1 MRVAL
6 LMLCLLLLTPIGF
19 SSETLTPLHSWINR
33 GGGQLIPLTDNRIY
47 SADRPPA
54 WSVDDLWYQLGQPEH
69 RAVLLGIGQPLL
81 ELEAPATC
89 SNTIFVASPSRQ
101 QVTALSQ
108 GRLLKSGGIC
118 PKDNDHHQG
127 FTQLWRYDHQ
137 QQPHW
142 QAVGQLQQAR
152 LLHTATELP
161 DDSVMMIGGI
171 DPVMKRPMDGQSL
184 QLSMLSSVEL
194 WQGDQVQQLPPLPV
208 ARALHSATRLPDGQI
223 LVAGGLGA
231 DLKPLQ
237 DSWLYRLGDA
247 QWRPGPTL
255 PQAVFDHAALQT
267 TFGLVIAGGRN
278 DHNAPLLQTLLLRDL
293 TQGFEAKAPLM
304 LPVAA
309 GQLAQNLHGDVLF
322 SGGYTANFKPNPL
335 LMRWTGKQWQLVQ
348 SQAVPNQQANWSVHA
363 QADGHWMLATMHGAY
378 QLTLPDAKVPAEP
391 RSGSVYPRGNR
402 NFSHVGSTN
411 IELRDGRLLV
421 VGGGM
426 TGIPIATTFS
436 EIVDPR
442 TGRWQTTAPTQAA
455 HLSSEAVRLN
465 DGRVLLYGGIS
476 DGMFSGQQPTAHS
489 AELFDPETMRWQTL
503 PHLAFSD
510 NERVEAKLQRDGS
523 VLFVVSSDHNHQQ
536 YTKFRA
542 LRFDPATEQIQHYQ
556 APASSQSN
564 DPLLPP
570 TTPLPYGAHWLLRDD
585 GSVAL
590 VGGTWATYLAEPSCA
605 AALRQAIATA
615 ANAQEQSAPLDN
627 NAPLENSASL
637 DDNTQVDESAED
649 DAPAALLRDQ
659 LCPEF
664 ADDVTYRWQDG
675 GHNNDHI
682 WLWHIAE
689 QRIEQIPSQLRAATT
704 EPSTSAP
711 PALRPLAFN
720 FYQTPTPLTLSNGDL
735 LFKQVAFGSV
745 QAPPLL
751 RWRQLDL
758 TFEWLPVHP
767 EDIWRESQ
775 LIGLIDW
782 HALANGAVLVSD
794 YYLSANSQRWQ
805 QLPAT
810 EATVDWLGGQDALY
824 AVSFSDSYSAKL
836 SASETLVA
844 PPSSEVL
851 VNSADAPAVTSLSTS
866 TTSASTATPVTPQPQ
881 RQWLL
886 NNELPLPILQQTG
899 SSLLALQ
906 NGDVLQALKHSQNQL
921 RLQLWHSD
929 SQQWQTIAAP
939 NERLA
944 AAVQWLELPD
954 QQVLLVLQAFVANT
968 NQTELRCYRTATPRN
983 PTWQACGTFAV
994 TDSSAFALAE
1004 ADDGRPAL
1012 MVNSQ
1017 QAHVFDLPTAT
1028 WQAQVPYQHNGEL
1041 VTGVAVKLAVPLLSL
1056 GDSSSGASL
1065 AANALGAKFIEQ
1077 NPSGRVPKWQWSAAK
1092 QQWAYIFM
1100 ESELGRE
1107 AVELSDGCWL
1117 GLHNNQQQWVLFDP
1131 KNGQVRTLPE
1141 SYPVNNAVF
1150 AKRPDDTV
1158 LLLGH
1163 HSWWRGD
1170 YQQWF
1175 SASCQ
1180 GVTALETPASTLQT
1194 PTTPTTPSD
1203 NTAAPDTTTTSATTA
1218 PASSWKTLLVV
1229 AAPLFYPSLGVLLL
1243 LVVIYR
1249 RQTQRDEPNTRLQWA
1264 IRLMVVVCLASGY
1277 GQKLQRV
1284 ASTGEISPL
1293 SETCISQLQH
1303 RLATSDDASSWPA
1316 QLAGCIPLEPL
1327 PTLDC
1332 RLVGTWSQHNE
1343 LMSQSSYITQFA
1355 ANGRYTVRDTSGHSV
1370 REYQGYWGVWQDKLV
1385 WFEKDSVD
1393 PFADANPIVS
1403 ISADTIVI
1411 KEQNGSKTTLH
1422 RQGAATEGC
1431 LNPPHH

>member
-1 MRVAL
+1 MRVVLWVIICAL
-6 LMLCLLLLTPIGF
+6 LVTSKIF
-19 SSETLTPLHSWINR
+19 ASETLTPLHSWANR
-33 GGGQLIPLTDNRIY
+33 GGGQLIPLTDGRMY
-47 SADRPPA
+47 SAARPKA
-54 WSVDDLWYQLGQPEH
+54 WSVDDLWYQFGQPED
-69 RAVLLGIGQPLL
+69 RAVVFAIGQPLL

-89 SNTIFVASPSRQ
+89 SNTVFVASPSRQ
-101 QVTALSQ
+101 QVTPLSQ

-127 FTQLWRYDHQ
+127 FTQLWLYDSQ

-152 LLHTATELP
+152 LLHTATALP
-161 DDSVMMIGGI
+161 DDSVILIGGI
-171 DPVMKRPMDGQSL
+171 DPVLQRPQDGQSI
-184 QLSMLSSVEL
+184 QLRMLSSVEL
-194 WQGDQVQQLPPLPV
+194 WQGNQVQQLPPLPI

-247 QWRPGPTL
+247 QWRPGPAL

-267 TFGLVIAGGRN
+267 TFGLLIAGGRN
-278 DHNAPLLQTLLLRDL
+278 EHNAPLLQTLLLRDM
-293 TQGFEAKAPLM
+293 TQGFEVTAPLM
-304 LPVAA
+304 VPVAA
-309 GQLAQNLHGDVLF
+309 GQLAQSLHGDLLF
-322 SGGYTANFKPNPL
+322 SGGFTANSQPNPL
-335 LMRWTGKQWQLVQ
+335 LMRWTGEQWQLVQ
-348 SQAVPNQQANWSVHA
+348 SQGVPNQQGNWSVQA
-363 QADGHWMLATMHGAY
+363 QADGHWLLATSQGAY
-378 QLTLPDAKVPAEP
+378 QLTLPEINAVAPEQ
-391 RSGSVYPRGNR
+391 SSSHLPRGNR

-411 IELRDGRLLV
+411 IELNDGRLLV
-421 VGGGM
+421 VGGGL
-426 TGIPIATTFS
+426 TGMPIATTFS

-455 HLSSEAVRLN
+455 HFSSEAVRLN

-476 DGMFSGQQPTAHS
+476 DSLRSGSQPKAHS
-489 AELFDPETMRWQTL
+489 VELFDPEQLSWQTL
-503 PHLAFSD
+503 PNLSFSAE
-510 NERVEAKLQRDGS
+510 ERVEAKLQQDGS
-523 VLFVVSSDHNHQQ
+523 VLFVVSSDFNHQQ

-542 LRFDPATEQIQHYQ
+542 LRFAPATGQVQTYQ

-564 DPLLPP
+564 DPLQPP

-590 VGGTWATYLAEPSCA
+590 VGGQWATYLAEPSCA
-605 AALRQAIATA
+605 AALRQAISA
-615 ANAQEQSAPLDN
+615 AVTAQEHSTPLVD
-627 NAPLENSASL
+627 S
-637 DDNTQVDESAED
+637 TQVDESAED
-649 DAPAALLRDQ
+649 DAPAARLRDQ

-664 ADDVTYRWQDG
+664 ADDVTYGWQDG
-675 GHNNDHI
+675 GYHNDHI

-704 EPSTSAP
+704 EPSTSAT

-720 FYQTPTPLTLSNGDL
+720 FYQTPAPLALANGDL
-735 LFKQVAFGSV
+735 LFKQAVFGSE
-745 QAPPLL
+745 QGPTLL
-751 RWRQLDL
+751 LWRQQDL

-782 HALANGAVLVSD
+782 HALANGAVVVSD
-794 YYLSANSQRWQ
+794 YYLAPHSQSWQ

-824 AVSFSDSYSAKL
+824 AVSFSESYSAKL
-836 SASETLVA
+836 SASESLVA
-844 PPSSEVL
+844 PPSADAP
-851 VNSADAPAVTSLSTS
+851 VNSADAP
-866 TTSASTATPVTPQPQ
+866 TTTPATPQPQ
-881 RQWLL
+881 RQWQLT
-886 NNELPLPILQQTG
+886 NELPLPTAPQTR

-906 NGDVLQALKHSQNQL
+906 NGDVLQALQHSQNQL

-929 SQQWQTIAAP
+929 SQQWHTIAAP

-944 AAVQWLELPD
+944 APVQWLELPD
-954 QQVLLVLQAFVANT
+954 QQVLLVLQAFVAKS
-968 NQTELRCYRTATPRN
+968 NQTELRCYRSATPRN
-983 PTWQACGTFAV
+983 PTWQACGSFAV
-994 TDSSAFALAE
+994 TDNSEFALA
-1004 ADDGRPAL
+1004 ATDDGRPAL

-1077 NPSGRVPKWQWSAAK
+1077 NQSGRVPKWQWSAAK

-1100 ESELGRE
+1100 DTEMGRS

-1180 GVTALETPASTLQT
+1180 GVTALETPASTLQN
-1194 PTTPTTPSD
+1194 PTAPTNPSD
-1203 NTAAPDTTTTSATTA
+1203 NTAAPDTTTSATTA
-1218 PASSWKTLLVV
+1218 PASSWRTLLVV
-1229 AAPLFYPSLGVLLL
+1229 VAPLFYPSLGLLLL

-1249 RQTQRDEPNTRLQWA
+1249 RQSQLDEPSKQLQWA
-1264 IRLMVVVCLASGY
+1264 IRLTVVVCLASGY
-1277 GQKLQRV
+1277 GQKFSKV

-1293 SETCISQLQH
+1293 SETCISQLHQ
-1303 RLATSDDASSWPA
+1303 RLATSADAASWPA
-1316 QLAGCIPLEPL
+1316 QLAECIPLATL

-1332 RLVGTWSQHNE
+1332 RLIGTWSQHNE

-1355 ANGRYTVRDTSGHSV
+1355 ADGRYTVTDASGQST

-1385 WFEKDSVD
+1385 WFAKDSVD

-1403 ISADTIVI
+1403 ISADTLVI
-1411 KEQNGSKTTLH
+1411 TEQNGSKTTLR
-1422 RQGAATEGC
+1422 RQSSDAATC
-1431 LNPPHH
+1431 PAN

>member
-1 MRVAL
+1 MRVVLLVLCAL
-6 LMLCLLLLTPIGF
+6 LFAPMGF
-19 SSETLTPLHSWINR
+19 SRETLTPMHSWVSR

-47 SADRPPA
+47 SAAQPPA
-54 WSVDDLWYQLGQPEH
+54 WSVDDLWHQWGQPEN
-69 RAVLLGIGQPLL
+69 RAVLLSIGQPLL
-81 ELEAPATC
+81 ELEAPETC
-89 SNTIFVASPSRQ
+89 SNTVFVASPNRQ

-127 FTQLWRYDHQ
+127 FTELWLYDSQ
-137 QQPHW
+137 QQNHW
-142 QAVGQLQQAR
+142 QAVGQLHQAR
-152 LLHTATELP
+152 LLHTATALP
-161 DDSVMMIGGI
+161 DDSVLMIGGI
-171 DPVMKRPMDGQSL
+171 DPAIKRPMDGQSV

-194 WQGDQVQQLPPLPV
+194 WQGDQVQQLPALPV

-237 DSWLYRLGDA
+237 DTWLYRLGDA
-247 QWRPGPTL
+247 RWRPGPAL

-267 TFGLVIAGGRN
+267 TFGLLIAGGRN
-278 DHNAPLLQTLLLRDL
+278 EHNAPLLQTLLLRDL
-293 TQGFEAKAPLM
+293 TQGFETKAPLM
-304 LPVAA
+304 VPVAA
-309 GQLAQNLHGDVLF
+309 GQLAQNLHGDLVF
-322 SGGYTANFKPNPL
+322 SGGYTANFQPNPL
-335 LMRWTGKQWQLVQ
+335 LMRWTGKQWQLVHT
-348 SQAVPNQQANWSVHA
+348 QAVPNQQANWSVHA
-363 QADGHWMLATMHGAY
+363 QADGHWLLATVHGAY
-378 QLTLPDAKVPAEP
+378 QLTLPDAELAPAS
-391 RSGSVYPRGNR
+391 RSGSQYPRGNR

-421 VGGGM
+421 VGGGL

-455 HLSSEAVRLN
+455 HFSSEAVRLN

-476 DGMFSGQQPTAHS
+476 DSMYSGKQPKAHS
-489 AELFDPETMRWQTL
+489 AEIFDPETMSWQAL
-503 PHLAFSD
+503 PNLAFSD
-510 NERVEAKLQRDGS
+510 EERVEAKLQQDGS

-542 LRFDPATEQIQHYQ
+542 LRFDPATEQIQSYQ

-564 DPLLPP
+564 DPLQPP
-570 TTPLPYGAHWLLRDD
+570 TTPLPYGAHWLLKDD

-605 AALRQAIATA
+605 AALRQAIAA
-615 ANAQEQSAPLDN
+615 EAKAQAQSAPLDD
-627 NAPLENSASL
+627 NAPRGDRAQASE
-637 DDNTQVDESAED
+637 NTQLNDNEEEVTPDER
-649 DAPAALLRDQ
+649 LRIKI
-659 LCPEF
+659 CPEF
-664 ADDVTYRWQDG
+664 GERETYGWQDG
-675 GHNNDHI
+675 GYSNDHI
-682 WLWHIAE
+682 WLWHIA
-689 QRIEQIPSQLRAATT
+689 QHRIEQLPPVLRAATT
-704 EPSTSAP
+704 ESNTSGT
-711 PALRPLAFN
+711 PALRPFAFN
-720 FYQTPTPLTLSNGDL
+720 FYQTPAPLALANGDL
-735 LFKQVAFGSV
+735 LFKQATYGGE
-745 QAPPLL
+745 QAPTLL
-751 RWRQLDL
+751 RWHQQDL
-758 TFEWLPVHP
+758 SFEWLPFHP
-767 EDIWRESQ
+767 KDIWRESQ

-782 HALANGAVLVSD
+782 HALANGTVVVSD
-794 YYLSANSQRWQ
+794 YYLAPHSQSWQ

-844 PPSSEVL
+844 PPS
-851 VNSADAPAVTSLSTS
+851 ADAPAVTNLSTS
-866 TTSASTATPVTPQPQ
+866 TRATPVTPQLQ

-886 NNELPLPILQQTG
+886 TNELPLPILQQTG

-906 NGDVLQALKHSQNQL
+906 NGDVLQALLHSQNQL

-929 SQQWQTIAAP
+929 NQQWRTIAAP
-939 NERLA
+939 TAQLA
-944 AAVQWLELPD
+944 APVQWLELPD
-954 QQVLLVLQAFVANT
+954 QQVLLVLQAFVAKT

-983 PTWQACGTFAV
+983 PMWQACGTFAV
-994 TDSSAFALAE
+994 TDSSAFALA
-1004 ADDGRPAL
+1004 ATDDGQPAL

-1017 QAHVFDLPTAT
+1017 QAHVFDLSTAT

-1056 GDSSSGASL
+1056 GDTRSGASL
-1065 AANALGAKFIEQ
+1065 AANALGAKFIEKNQ
-1077 NPSGRVPKWQWSAAK
+1077 SDGVPKWQWSAAT

-1100 ESELGRE
+1100 DTEMGRN

-1117 GLHNNQQQWVLFDP
+1117 GLHNNHQQWVLFDP
-1131 KNGQVRTLPE
+1131 KNGRVTTLPE
-1141 SYPVNNAVF
+1141 SYPVSNAVF

-1158 LLLGH
+1158 LLLGN

-1175 SASCQ
+1175 SASCL
-1180 GVTALETPASTLQT
+1180 GVTALETPASALST
-1194 PTTPTTPSD
+1194 PTTPAQASTQSTA
-1203 NTAAPDTTTTSATTA
+1203 AAPDTAATG
-1218 PASSWKTLLVV
+1218 ASSWKTLLVV
-1229 AAPLFYPSLGVLLL
+1229 VAPLFYPSVGVLLL
-1243 LVVIYR
+1243 LVILYR
-1249 RQTQRDEPNTRLQWA
+1249 RQTHRDEPSTRLQWA
-1264 IRLMVVVCLASGY
+1264 IRLTVVVCLASGY
-1277 GQKLQRV
+1277 GQKLNHV
-1284 ASTGEISPL
+1284 ASTGEINPL

-1303 RLATSDDASSWPA
+1303 RLATSDDASSWPT
-1316 QLAGCIPLEPL
+1316 QLADCIPLEPL

-1355 ANGRYTVRDTSGHSV
+1355 ANGRYTVTDASGHSV
-1370 REYQGYWGVWQDKLV
+1370 REYQGYWGVWQHKLV
-1385 WFEKDSVD
+1385 WFANDSVD

-1403 ISADTIVI
+1403 ISADTLVI
-1411 KEQNGSKTTLH
+1411 TEQNGSKTTLR
-1422 RQGAATEGC
+1422 RQSSDATTCPAE
-1431 LNPPHH
+1431 